1 MQTESS
7 DPIPFEIRCENC
19 EVSFPRETRRCL
31 HCGEKLGSRFSLGP
45 AEDPP
50 QAAEGE
56 FSVARRLGSAG
67 LWAVLALSAVL
78 VRLCEG

>member
-19 EVSFPRETRRCL
+19 DVTFPRETRHCL
-31 HCGEKLGSRFSLGP
+31 HCGEKLGSRVFPRPDEEP
-45 AEDPP
+45 A

-56 FSVARRLGSAG
+56 FSIGRRLGSAG